1 MGWWKACSNEFMTT
15 QRCWAGR
22 IVAGLGWRIYYT
34 APDMARLR
42 LAALY
47 AVGAM
52 VVLVAVLVVGER
64 LIYRDR
70 VLPGVRL
77 AGIQI
82 AGRSTAAARASV
94 AAAAARLEREP
105 LVATAGAARLTLRP
119 QSVGLA
125 VDEAATTRAVLR
137 AGRDGSP
144 LSQLIGPIRRR
155 LRPIEVAW
163 AIDYSRP
170 VAEKALAR
178 WAGVV
183 HRPPVEG
190 DLRIRGTTVAP
201 VWPRPGQRL
210 DRSRAIDSV
219 AAALASPV
227 RPPLTLPVQ
236 LVQPRLE
243 RAQVDQ
249 AMGQARRALAA
260 PVTVTV
266 QRQRFRL
273 QPAVLARALRVVRS
287 DRRLQLVLETTPL
300 RTVMA
305 SDLTRIEQA
314 PRNARFSVRD
324 GKVRILPATTGRR
337 LDLEP
342 VTAAILAGNR
352 TVTGDLRPVQ
362 PRRTT
367 AWARSLGIREKVA
380 TFTTNHQPGQ
390 PRVRNIHRAADLLRY
405 QLVLPGQRFSL
416 NRAVGPRTK
425 ARGFV
430 TAPVIANGEFSQ
442 DVGGGVS
449 QIATTVF
456 NAVFFGGY
464 RIDSHQPHSYYIRR
478 YPMGRE
484 ATVSLPAPDLVF
496 SNDTEAGILINTAY
510 TDTSI
515 TVTLYG
521 DRGGRRVRAEGPRIL
536 ATRAPS
542 GATEY
547 VEDPNLP
554 RGTEL
559 VEPAF
564 TGYDVEVFRVITQPG
579 RPTRRERFFT
589 RYKQANPKVIRGT
602 GEG

>member
-1 MGWWKACSNEFMTT
+1 MVRQANRDGVV
-15 QRCWAGR
+15 R
-22 IVAGLGWRIYYT
+22 RIYYT

-42 LAALY
+42 LPALYIVGATAALL
-47 AVGAM
+47 
-52 VVLVAVLVVGER
+52 VVLAVGER
-64 LIYRDR
+64 LVYRDR

-77 AGIQI
+77 AGVQV

-94 AAAAARLEREP
+94 AVAAARLEREP
-105 LVATAGAARLTLRP
+105 LVATAGSARLTLRP
-119 QSVGLA
+119 QAVGLA
-125 VDEAATTRAVLR
+125 VDEGATTRAVLH
-137 AGRDGSP
+137 AGRSGNP
-144 LSQLIGPIRRR
+144 LSQLVGPLRRR
-155 LRPIEVAW
+155 LRPIQLTW
-163 AIDYSRP
+163 AVGYSRP
-170 VAEKALAR
+170 AAEKALSR

-190 DLRIRGTTVAP
+190 NLRLHGTTVAP
-201 VWPRPGQRL
+201 IWPRPGQRL
-210 DRSRAIDSV
+210 DPSGAVDSV

-227 RPPLTLPVQ
+227 RPALTLPVQ
-236 LVQPRLE
+236 PLQPRIDH
-243 RAQVDQ
+243 AQVDQ
-249 AMGQARRALAA
+249 AAGQARRALAG
-260 PVTVTV
+260 PVTVTI
-266 QRQRFRL
+266 QRLRLQL
-273 QPAVLARALRVVRS
+273 QPAVVAKALRVVQS
-287 DRRLQLVLETTPL
+287 DARLRLELDPAPL
-300 RTVMA
+300 RTTMA
-305 SDLTRIEQA
+305 SALARVEQA
-314 PRNARFSVRD
+314 PRNARFQVRD
-324 GKVRILPATTGRR
+324 GKVRILPASTGRR

-342 VTAAILAGNR
+342 VTTAILAGNR
-352 TVTGDLRPVQ
+352 TVTGELRPVQ
-362 PRRTT
+362 PQRTT
-367 AWARSLGIREKVA
+367 TWARSLGIRERVS
-380 TFTTNHQPGQ
+380 TFTTNHPPGQ
-390 PRVRNIHRAADLLRY
+390 PRVQNIHRAADLLRY

-416 NRAVGPRTK
+416 NRAIGPRTR

-484 ATVSLPAPDLVF
+484 ATVSLPAPDLIF
-496 SNDTEAGILINTAY
+496 TNDTKAGILIHSAY
-510 TDTSI
+510 TDSSI

-542 GATEY
+542 GSTEY
-547 VEDPNLP
+547 LEDPNLP

-579 RPTRRERFFT
+579 KPTRRERFFT
-589 RYKQANPKVIRGT
+589 RYKHANPKVIRGT
-602 GEG
+602 GGG